1 MPFERLTII
10 IGNVGLGEAA
20 KRSIGTGTGQVPDM
34 SSFEYQNVSGVLVFR
49 LPGGLTIQCGQGLTD
64 SNGNFIVSLPVAMSL
79 YFPFAG
85 EGNVSGWNASG
96 GIYSFST
103 WYGSQKLSNSAFQVR
118 SSSWRESDKN
128 VVAQPT
134 VFNWFAVG
142 IS

>member
-1 MPFERLTII
+1 MII
-10 IGNVGLGEAA
+10 IKNVGLGEAA
-20 KRSIGTGTGQVPDM
+20 KRGVGTGTGQVPDM